1 MNMKFCTATLLV
13 LASLSSFAQ
22 CPPSGGGN
30 FDGSITITT
39 ACTVSADLVLDK
51 NNITI
56 NAGGSLTITGDF
68 DNDGNGTILL
78 NGGTLTT
85 TGAFNNNGNGTV
97 TVQNGST
104 LDVGTDYFNSGNGT
118 TNFNDGNI
126 TIGGDYTNDG
136 NGNIA
141 ADGVVSVGGDFTVS
155 GNGTNT
161 VSGGLSIGGTA
172 DLGSKGID
180 IADGGVLQAET
191 IISSGPIDIGSG
203 GTLNVTSGNIT
214 GTVNNDPSN
223 ADQDCTNNC
232 CGELCNAGGDDLNGD
247 GDAALPIDLLYFE
260 ASTVERGVQ
269 LVWSSS
275 AEINNDFYTIERSF
289 DGHTFEVVTTVDG
302 AGNSAEKLV
311 YQFEDRPNYYGNV
324 FYRLSQTDF
333 DGTFERFSAI
343 RVLYEPEM
351 RSQRVYPSVATSG
364 QQITIENFWG
374 NEINGIALTLLDL
387 NGKKTVPVENLT
399 INHQIQ
405 FGTSNVSPGIYLL
418 KGNINGIPIASRFV
432 IRD

>member
-1 MNMKFCTATLLV
+1 MKFYIAALL
-13 LASLSSFAQ
+13 LITSLSPFAQ
-22 CPPSGGGN
+22 CPPSGGGD

-39 ACTVSADLVLDK
+39 ACTVSSSLVLKK

-118 TNFNDGNI
+118 TNFDDGNI
-126 TIGGDYTNDG
+126 TIGGDYTNNG

-141 ADGVVSVGGDFTVS
+141 AGGVVSVGGDFTVD

-161 VSGGLSIGGTA
+161 ISGGLAIGGTA

-180 IADGGVLQAET
+180 ISSGGVLQANA
-191 IISSGPIDIGSG
+191 IISEGDIDIGAG
-203 GTLNVTSGNIT
+203 GTLNVTSGSIT

-223 ADQDCTNNC
+223 VDQDCTNNC
-232 CGELCNAGGDDLNGD
+232 CGELCNAGGDDLSGD
-247 GDAALPIDLLYFE
+247 GESALPIELLYFE
-260 ASTVERGVQ
+260 ASTLERGIQ
-269 LVWSSS
+269 LVWSS
-275 AEINNDFYTIERSF
+275 ATEINNDFYTLERSF
-289 DGHTFEVVTTVDG
+289 DGHNFEVVTTMDG
-302 AGNSAEKLV
+302 AGNSSEKLD
-311 YQFEDRPNYYGNV
+311 YQFEDRPNYYGNI
-324 FYRLSQTDF
+324 FYRLTQTDF
-333 DGTFERFSAI
+333 DGAFEQFDVI

-351 RSQRVYPSVATSG
+351 RSQRLYPSIATSG
-364 QQITIENFWG
+364 QMITIENFWG
-374 NEINGIALTLLDL
+374 NEIKGIQLTLTDL
-387 NGKKTVPVENLT
+387 NGRRTLPVQNLT
-399 INHQIQ
+399 INHQVQ
-405 FGTSNVSPGIYLL
+405 FGTANVSPGIYLL
-418 KGNINGIPIASRFV
+418 KGSINGLPVSSRLV
-432 IRD
+432 IRN